1 MKFIALLL
9 SAVFALWA
17 GNLTSEA
24 NINAYKGA
32 KERIE
37 LPKDARCAECGMPI
51 KNKQWATLI
60 KAGGKDYYFDGVK
73 DMAHFYFADEV
84 AKEAYVSDYYTLE
97 KLDAKEAFYV
107 HGSNVFGPMGE
118 EFIPFKDEA
127 KANSFMK
134 DHAGKGVI
142 KFDEI
147 KTFIGK

>member
-17 GNLTSEA
+17 ENLTSEA

-37 LPKDARCAECGMPI
+37 LPKDARCAVCGMPI

-84 AKEAYVSDYYTLE
+84 AK
-97 KLDAKEAFYV
+97 
-107 HGSNVFGPMGE
+107 
-118 EFIPFKDEA
+118 
-127 KANSFMK
+127 
-134 DHAGKGVI
+134 
-142 KFDEI
+142 
-147 KTFIGK
+147 

>member
-1 MKFIALLL
+1 M
-9 SAVFALWA
+9 VFAVWA

-37 LPKDARCAECGMPI
+37 LPKDARCAVCGMPI

-73 DMAHFYFADEV
+73 DMAHFYFAGEV

-97 KLDAKEAFYV
+97 KLEAKDAFYV

-118 EFIPFKDEA
+118 EFIPCKDEA
-127 KANSFMK
+127 KAQSFMK

-147 KTFIGK
+147 KTYIGK

>member
-1 MKFIALLL
+1 MKIIALLL

-37 LPKDARCAECGMPI
+37 LPRDARCAVCGMPI

-84 AKEAYVSDYYTLE
+84 ARLT
-97 KLDAKEAFYV
+97 
-107 HGSNVFGPMGE
+107 
-118 EFIPFKDEA
+118 
-127 KANSFMK
+127 
-134 DHAGKGVI
+134 
-142 KFDEI
+142 
-147 KTFIGK
+147 

>member
-37 LPKDARCAECGMPI
+37 LPKDARCAVCGMPI
-51 KNKQWATLI
+51 KNKQWA
-60 KAGGKDYYFDGVK
+60 
-73 DMAHFYFADEV
+73 
-84 AKEAYVSDYYTLE
+84 TLE